1 MRAPGSKLIVRSHV
15 VFCQPANQVPLAVE
29 QRRAYTSEDN
39 SHHQQMRDPRK
50 MSVAPRASN
59 LHDLRAS
66 GWVSKSV
73 KQEIRDNFLKA
84 LSSGEELYPGIVGYE
99 DTVIPEIN
107 IALLSGH
114 DMLFLGE
121 KGQGK
126 SRLMRTLIRF
136 LDEAIPYVAIPGS
149 PVHED
154 PFHPITTAGKKFL
167 KETPE
172 DQVPIA
178 WWPREERYVE
188 RLAPGTKFADIIGEI
203 DPAKLASGTSMS
215 AEESLHFGLIPRMH
229 RGVFAMNELPEL
241 DELVQVGLFNILEER
256 DVQIRGYPIRFDL
269 DVLIMFSA
277 NPSTYNRSGKV
288 IPQLK
293 DRIGSVIHTHYP
305 REREQGIE
313 IMLQEAGLDLGG
325 DFPVQVPHFMRQ
337 IIEEISICAR
347 KSKYLDQQSGVS
359 ARFSIAN
366 YRTMVASARHRG
378 ARLGEKPAVPR
389 ISDLGHLYSS
399 SLGKLELDLMGS
411 HQMSER
417 QVLDAIVS
425 EAIRRVFEEYV
436 DQHGLEPIAKIFS
449 EGVKIEVGDLLPSAE
464 YADRLQRVPPAW
476 NKAFEVNSS
485 SSPAVRASCVEFVL
499 AGLYATDQI
508 SRSQH
513 HGKIRYET

>member
-1 MRAPGSKLIVRSHV
+1 MTNAS
-15 VFCQPANQVPLAVE
+15 CPA
-29 QRRAYTSEDN
+29 S
-39 SHHQQMRDPRK
+39 
-50 MSVAPRASN
+50 SVSDLPSN
-59 LHDLRAS
+59 LKDLRAS

-73 KQEIRDNFLKA
+73 KHEIRDNFLKA
-84 LSSGEELYPGIVGYE
+84 LAAGHELYPGIVGYE

-126 SRLMRTLIRF
+126 SRLMRTLVRF
-136 LDEAIPYVAIPGS
+136 LDEYIPYVNLPEAPL
-149 PVHED
+149 HDD
-154 PFHPITTAGKKFL
+154 PFNPITKVCREFIAR
-167 KETPE
+167 TPA

-178 WWPREERYVE
+178 WWHRDQRYVE

-203 DPAKLASGTSMS
+203 DPAKLAGGTSMS
-215 AEESLHFGLIPRMH
+215 AEEALHFGLIPRMH

-256 DVQIRGYPIRFDL
+256 DVQIRGYPVRFDI
-269 DVLIMFSA
+269 DVLILFSA
-277 NPSTYNRSGKV
+277 NPATYNRSGKV

-305 REREQGIE
+305 RDRDQGIE
-313 IMLQEAGLDLGG
+313 ILVQESGLDLDG
-325 DFPVQVPHFMRQ
+325 DFPVVVPHFMLQ

-347 KSKYLDQQSGVS
+347 KSKFIDQQSGVS
-359 ARFSIAN
+359 ARFSLAN
-366 YRTMVASARHRG
+366 YRTMVGSARHRG

-417 QVLDAIVS
+417 QVLDAIVA
-425 EAIRRVFEEYV
+425 EAIRHVFEEYV
-436 DQHGLEPIAKIFS
+436 DKHGLEEIAKIFS
-449 EGVKIEVGDLLPSAE
+449 EGVKLEVGDLLPSSH
-464 YADRLQRVPPAW
+464 YADRLKRVPQAW
-476 NKAFEVNSS
+476 EKAFEVNSA
-485 SSPAVRASCVEFVL
+485 SSPQMRASCVEFVL

-513 HGKIRYET
+513 HGQIRYET